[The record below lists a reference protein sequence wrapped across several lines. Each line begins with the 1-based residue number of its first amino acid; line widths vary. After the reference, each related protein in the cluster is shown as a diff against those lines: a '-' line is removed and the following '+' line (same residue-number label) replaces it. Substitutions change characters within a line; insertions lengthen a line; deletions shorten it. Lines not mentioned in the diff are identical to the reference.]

1 MAVSNEL
8 SSEIAAALLANPN
21 RSSRE
26 LEVLREI
33 IFRVH
38 SILAQMDEH
47 ARAER
52 VRAVTRKELGT
63 K

>member
-26 LEVLREI
+26 LEALREI

-38 SILAQMDEH
+38 SILRQMDEQ
-47 ARAER
+47 ARADR
-52 VRAVTRKELGT
+52 IRAVSRKELAG

>member
-8 SSEIAAALLANPN
+8 SSEIAAALLANTN

-26 LEVLREI
+26 LKDLQEV

-38 SILAQMDEH
+38 TILRQMDEQ
-47 ARAER
+47 ARADR
-52 VRAVTRKELGT
+52 VRALLRKEHRT